1 MTSVSTNVNKSG
13 PAVHN
18 HNEQYLTFFLAD
30 QEYGVEI
37 LKVQGIQ
44 GWDEV
49 TQLPNSPQYLLG
61 VINLRGAIVPI
72 VDLRKMFKL
81 NRADYNA
88 ITVVIVVKVNYGVE
102 EKTVGMVV
110 DAVSEVY
117 DINNENMN
125 AAPEFGGDVD
135 IKYVMGLATIEEK
148 MIILLDVDHLIG
160 EGLLDVVNVES
171 ELQ

>member
-1 MTSVSTNVNKSG
+1 MATEISEVGQT
-13 PAVHN
+13 VHN

-49 TQLPNSPQYLLG
+49 TSLPNSPDYLLG

-81 NRADYNA
+81 RKVDYNS
-88 ITVVIVVKVNYGVE
+88 ITVVIVVKVNYGLE

-117 DINNENMN
+117 NINAENMN
-125 AAPEFGGDVD
+125 ASPEFGEGVD
-135 IKYVMGLATIEEK
+135 TQYVMGLATIDEK

-160 EGLLDVVNVES
+160 EGVLDVEAEEPEVH
-171 ELQ
+171 